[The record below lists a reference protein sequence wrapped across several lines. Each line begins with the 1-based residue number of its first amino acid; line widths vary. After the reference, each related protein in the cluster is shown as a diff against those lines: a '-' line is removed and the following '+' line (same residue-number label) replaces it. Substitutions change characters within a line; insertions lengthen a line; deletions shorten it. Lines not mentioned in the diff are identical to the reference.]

1 MAPPNRSQ
9 GAGHRGGSQGFTNAL
24 VGYLEGLEVTQ
35 GAGAGEPFR
44 VLHWQ
49 RRFLRAAF
57 TGPGDAALSVARAN
71 GKSTFVAGLGCAF
84 VDGPLRQ
91 SRAEV
96 LVVASSFLQARVVF
110 DHAVAFL
117 GERLAD
123 RETWRVWDT
132 QNAAR
137 ILHRPSG
144 ASLQVIAADPRRMH
158 GRAPVLVLA
167 DEPAQ
172 WEPAKGDR
180 ALAALRTGLG
190 KVPGSRLIALGTR
203 PQAPDHWFARML
215 DGDRAVVYAAR
226 PDDPPFH
233 RRTWKRANP
242 SLDIMPALEER
253 LRVEA
258 EEARRD
264 AGALASF
271 RALRLNQGVSDT
283 VEAVLIEAGIWR
295 AHIGEAVA
303 VGPYV
308 LGLDL
313 GTTEAM
319 TAAAGYWPDTGRL
332 DALAVFGDDPDP
344 KARGLRDGVGR
355 LYMDCERRGELLTSP
370 GRVSDLRTLLD
381 EVWTRWGAPAAIV
394 CDRWREGELRD
405 ALAALRFPRAA
416 LVVRGMGYK
425 DGGEDVRGFR
435 RAVLAGEVMPRD
447 NLLLTAAMSEARTI
461 SDPAGN
467 AKLAKKSEG
476 GRRTAAR
483 DDAAA
488 AAVLAV
494 ALAWRK
500 RRTGERVDGGRIRTA
515 LVR

>member
-1 MAPPNRSQ
+1 MAPAKLGLR
-9 GAGHRGGSQGFTNAL
+9 GGHRGGRHGSIE
-24 VGYLEGLEVTQ
+24 GYLEALPDLA
-35 GAGAGEPFR
+35 GAGAGEPFE

-49 RRFLRAAF
+49 RRFLRVAF
-57 TGPGDAALSVARAN
+57 SGAGDAALSVARAN
-71 GKSTFVAGLGCAF
+71 GKSTFVAGLGCAAI
-84 VDGPLRQ
+84 DGPLRQ
-91 SRAEV
+91 PRAEV

-110 DHAVAFL
+110 DHSVEFL
-117 GERLAD
+117 GKKLEK
-123 RETWRVWDT
+123 REVWRVWDT
-132 QNAAR
+132 SQVAR

-172 WEPAKGDR
+172 WEPSKSER

-203 PQAPDHWFARML
+203 PDSPDHWFQKML
-215 DGDRAVVYAAR
+215 KGDRAVVYAAR

-233 RRTWKRANP
+233 RRTWRRANP

-264 AGALASF
+264 PVALASF

-283 VEAVLIEAGIWR
+283 VESVLVEAGLWSLHTGD
-295 AHIGEAVA
+295 AAA

-308 LGLDL
+308 LGVDL

-319 TAAAGYWPDTGRL
+319 SAAAGYWPETGRL
-332 DALAVFGDDPDP
+332 DALAVYGDDPDL
-344 KARGLRDGVGR
+344 KSRGLRDGVGR
-355 LYMDCERRGELLTSP
+355 LYTDCARRGELLTSP

-381 EVWTRWGAPAAIV
+381 TVYERWGAPAAIV

-405 ALAALRFPRAA
+405 ALSDLRFPRAA
-416 LVVRGMGYK
+416 LVIRGMGYK
-425 DGGEDVRGFR
+425 DGGEDVRSFR
-435 RAVLAGEVMPRD
+435 KAVMSGEVTPRE
-447 NLLLTAAMSEARTI
+447 NLLLASAMSEARTV

-476 GRRTAAR
+476 GRRKAAR

-494 ALAWRK
+494 ALAWR
-500 RRTGERVDGGRIRTA
+500 RRKHVAGSAPQRLRSVI
-515 LVR
+515 V